1 MPAIKNIIF
10 DFGAVLFDIDYQKT
24 IAAFRQLGIAHF
36 DTMYD
41 QFTVNTLFEELE
53 TGKISEEAFY
63 EALKKEIQLPVS
75 NQQLEKAW
83 NAILLDFR
91 LESMAYLEQLSA
103 HYNLYL
109 LSNTNSIHHRRF
121 HQLYKPIPSKPTMDD
136 YFTKVYYSHL
146 IHLRKPYPAI
156 YEFVLQD
163 AGILAAETLF
173 IDDSSNNIAAAA
185 KLGIQTHLLLSTEKI
200 ETLGII

>member
-1 MPAIKNIIF
+1 M
-10 DFGAVLFDIDYQKT
+10 
-24 IAAFRQLGIAHF
+24 IAGR
-36 DTMYD
+36 Y
-41 QFTVNTLFEELE
+41 LE
-53 TGKISEEAFY
+53 TFSYPHNLRFFSKNAF
-63 EALKKEIQLPVS
+63 L
-75 NQQLEKAW
+75 N
-83 NAILLDFR
+83 
-91 LESMAYLEQLSA
+91 
-103 HYNLYL
+103 
-109 LSNTNSIHHRRF
+109 
-121 HQLYKPIPSKPTMDD
+121 
-136 YFTKVYYSHL
+136 L